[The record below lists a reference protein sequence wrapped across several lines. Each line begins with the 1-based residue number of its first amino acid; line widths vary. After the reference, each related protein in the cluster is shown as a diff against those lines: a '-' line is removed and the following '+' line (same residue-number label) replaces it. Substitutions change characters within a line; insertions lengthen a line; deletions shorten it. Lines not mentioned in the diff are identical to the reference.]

1 MPVERLTHL
10 ITDARTNEVDALLR
24 SLDGSDRAEARRW
37 FEGSRPWFRGL
48 RDDLFGDPWANR
60 FTTRVYTDQYP
71 DLGTDARDPSIRD
84 KDDINIAR
92 GRIEGMCA
100 VALSGPVT
108 AARRVPWGEYWDYQE
123 DPGEVA
129 LVHLLWDADRDWVA
143 SFADA
148 ASRVG
153 LGSNARNVNGTLSRV
168 LRATVVHHE
177 LPCPSGSTFLA
188 QWLNGSDFKGWLIGS
203 DFKGSM
209 LDTLRE
215 DPLMPDLLFHYL
227 ASGHC
232 GQVPWASSLPEVV
245 AELVEAGRVD
255 RAAALEHVLNL
266 LTAPQR
272 PASQGVLAKITT
284 ALNLR
289 AEEIPGGL
297 TFLLGV
303 LSTSHTSVSK
313 VLLPHAIDL
322 VADAQGLVELT
333 TVVGGRSERK
343 QKEMLLAGLK
353 APALRSAV
361 GIGHVLE
368 ALRLLGGSE
377 DAAFAAKVARVVV
390 AIGGSVEPGDTPTAV
405 GLWNLAPSP
414 WAREN
419 GPSPWDPTRE
429 NSWGQ
434 VWSGYAHPDQ
444 RLAWLVDLALAD
456 ISRGELSDGSALVEP
471 VTQLLG
477 EGQLR
482 LPRLARA
489 LEDLFLGGGMRQG
502 WECAMAIAD
511 ACCAAPRKPA
521 GLADLLRTLASYARE
536 VPPQDLPPH
545 IVAMAAADG
554 QTKAQ
559 MEARKLG
566 ATLSGTNPDEFVRR
580 VRSETLPAVDRP
592 VVRGLWY
599 AAIPTDPL
607 LSQTRLNDLT
617 LDLPSLRLAFEAN
630 FNFYHQNSEF
640 CFWGPG
646 YSETDVPGTQLTFPD
661 RLLAATVRAIY
672 RHGAEAVRGALTG
685 IERKYQHYSLDV
697 VAAIDL
703 WLADRLDV
711 ATFWRLALDSVTQHE
726 VQQGWL
732 DDPVMTRS
740 EAFDRVRALPGLVQ
754 ALDIDPLVLPW
765 ALNCAPA
772 RLAFL
777 RACESLLRAGDA
789 PVVLSEPTYADCT
802 LDFDDLLAR
811 LNAAYGAPVGPL
823 DLVQALHRLRPTDP
837 ARLVELNR
845 SPMPTAAELTDPQGV
860 EVWDAVDLVRI
871 WVGSGGLPPLAP
883 VVDDAGRWSTT
894 AKAPVPWS
902 RCAAAPGPLREDVWS
917 PGPIMET
924 VRLMPLWGD
933 RTMPDAYQVHSYFD
947 PRHFPGRIAG
957 PFGLPLHDKLLAF
970 LAHQGRAL
978 DTVLDAA
985 SHDRLDPELAAA
997 AAIGRHG
1004 AGSLAA
1010 GRLTQSI
1017 GTAFENGGFRG
1028 MWPSALA
1035 IAAALCEVPNKPSG
1049 LPDLLRLLTA
1059 YAHEVPEPRVPD
1071 ALRRFAQGRGLSRS
1085 HVESRALI
1093 AALEP
1098 S

>member
-1 MPVERLTHL
+1 VPVERLTHL
-10 ITDARTNEVDALLR
+10 ITDAHTNDVDALLR

-37 FEGSRPWFRGL
+37 FEGSRSWFRRL

-60 FTTRVYTDQYP
+60 LTTRVYTDQYP
-71 DLGTDARDPSIRD
+71 DLGTDARDASVRD
-84 KDDINIAR
+84 KYDINDAR
-92 GRIEGMCA
+92 SRIEGMCA

-108 AARRVPWGEYWDYQE
+108 AARRVPWREYWNHQE
-123 DPGEVA
+123 DPGESA

-148 ASRVG
+148 ASGVG
-153 LGSNARNVNGTLSRV
+153 LGGNARNVNGTLSRI
-168 LRATVVHHE
+168 LRAAVVHHE

-188 QWLNGSDFKGWLIGS
+188 QWLSGSDW
-203 DFKGSM
+203 KGST

-245 AELVEAGRVD
+245 AELVETGRVD
-255 RAAALEHVLNL
+255 RAVVLEHVLSL

-272 PASQGVLAKITT
+272 PASQRVLAKITT

-303 LSTSHTSVSK
+303 LSTSHTAVGG
-313 VLLPHAIDL
+313 VLLPHAIEL
-322 VADAQGLVELT
+322 VADSEGLVELT
-333 TVVGGRSERK
+333 TVVVARSERK
-343 QKEMLLAGLK
+343 QKEVLLAGLR
-353 APALRSAV
+353 APALQSVV
-361 GIGHVLE
+361 GIGHVHE
-368 ALRLLGGSE
+368 ALRLLGASE
-377 DAAFAAKVARVVV
+377 DAAFADKVARVVV
-390 AIGGSVEPGDTPTAV
+390 AIGGSVEPDDAPAAV

-414 WAREN
+414 AGGEHR
-419 GPSPWDPTRE
+419 R
-429 NSWGQ
+429 SWWPHYRLPN
-434 VWSGYAHPDQ
+434 WSEVLDSRYRALEFEQP
-444 RLAWLVDLALAD
+444 WLVELALTD
-456 ISRGELSDGSALVEP
+456 MVQGTFFGGEIVRQA
-471 VTQLLG
+471 TRLLEVG
-477 EGQLR
+477 R
-482 LPRLARA
+482 LNLARLARA
-489 LEDLFLGGGMRQG
+489 LEDLFLGGGMRES
-502 WECAMAIAD
+502 WEAAMAIAD

-521 GLADLLRTLASYARE
+521 GLAELLRTLAAYAHE
-536 VPPQDLPPH
+536 APAQDLPRH
-545 IVAMAAADG
+545 ILALAAAEG

-566 ATLSGTNPDEFVRR
+566 ATLSGTIPDEYVRR
-580 VRSETLPAVDRP
+580 VRSAKPPVAERP
-592 VVRGLWY
+592 VVRGLWH
-599 AAIPTDPL
+599 ADFPTDPL
-607 LSQTRLNDLT
+607 LSEQRLEDLT

-630 FNFYHQNSEF
+630 FNFYHQNIEF

-661 RLLAATVRAIY
+661 RLLAATVRAIH

-685 IERKYQHYSLDV
+685 VERKYQHHSLDV

-711 ATFWRLALDSVTQHE
+711 ATFWRLALRSVTQHE

-732 DDPVMTRS
+732 DDPAMTRS

-754 ALDIDPLVLPW
+754 ALDLDPLVLPM
-765 ALNCAPA
+765 ALDGAPA

-811 LNAAYGAPVGPL
+811 LKAAYGAPVGPL

-845 SPMPTAAELTDPQGV
+845 LPMPTAAELTDPQGAD
-860 EVWDAVDLVRI
+860 VWDAVDLVST
-871 WVGSGGLPPLAP
+871 WVGSGGLPQLQP
-883 VVDDAGRWSTT
+883 VDDAGRWSTT

-902 RCAAAPGPLREDVWS
+902 RCAAAPGPLREDDWF

-924 VRLMPLWGD
+924 VRLMPQWGD
-933 RTMPDAYQVHSYFD
+933 RTMSDAYQVQTYFD

-978 DTVLDAA
+978 DTVLDVAR
-985 SHDRLDPELAAA
+985 HDRLDPEMAAA
-997 AAIGRHG
+997 AAVGRHG

-1010 GRLTQSI
+1010 GRLTQSLN
-1017 GTAFENGGFRG
+1017 TVFENGGFRG

-1071 ALRRFAQGRGLSRS
+1071 ALRRFAEARGSSRS
-1085 HVESRALI
+1085 HVESRGLV